1 MKREATLSFHL
12 FCIFCSQKR
21 TMISLTEAKKILNK
35 GERKYTDEEVKE
47 ILRTLATMAE
57 LQIETEKYWMERD
70 ATLKD
75 NADTTQ

>member
-1 MKREATLSFHL
+1 
-12 FCIFCSQKR
+12 
-21 TMISLTEAKKILNK
+21 MISLTESKKILNK

-47 ILRTLATMAE
+47 IRDYLYKMAE

-70 ATLKD
+70 ARLKD

>member
-1 MKREATLSFHL
+1 
-12 FCIFCSQKR
+12 
-21 TMISLTEAKKILNK
+21 MISLTEAKKILNK

-70 ATLKD
+70 ATLKND
-75 NADTTQ
+75 ADTTQ